1 MLCWPRTAHTWDPTL
16 AAVCLCAPAG
26 AKTGLSGFVTG
37 CVVGLVLLFMTPV
50 FEKLPLN
57 VMGAIVVRNE
67 AKGDSRPDRHPAAEH
82 LPA

>member
-1 MLCWPRTAHTWDPTL
+1 M
-16 AAVCLCAPAG
+16 AAVCPRAHAG

-57 VMGAIVVRNE
+57 VMGAIVVRKICIN
-67 AKGDSRPDRHPAAEH
+67 
-82 LPA
+82 L

>member
-1 MLCWPRTAHTWDPTL
+1 MLCWPRTAHTWDP

-67 AKGDSRPDRHPAAEH
+67 AKGNRPDRPPA
-82 LPA
+82 

>member
-1 MLCWPRTAHTWDPTL
+1 MLTL
-16 AAVCLCAPAG
+16 AAVCPWAG

-57 VMGAIVVRNE
+57 VMGAIVVRGRVLD
-67 AKGDSRPDRHPAAEH
+67 AIRPGRQRNQASA
-82 LPA
+82 